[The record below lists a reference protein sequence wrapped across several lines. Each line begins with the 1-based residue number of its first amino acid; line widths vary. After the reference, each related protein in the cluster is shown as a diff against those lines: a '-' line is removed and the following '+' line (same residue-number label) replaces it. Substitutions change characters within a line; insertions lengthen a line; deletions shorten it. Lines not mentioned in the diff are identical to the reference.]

1 MLCLKGGVGGAWT
14 ILRFRWGG
22 GAWHERGG
30 VDTPIYPNAH
40 YVRALLDILME
51 LFAKNCEVIK

>member
-14 ILRFRWGG
+14 VLRLRWGRG
-22 GAWHERGG
+22 GG

-51 LFAKNCEVIK
+51 LFAKNCEVVK